1 MHQDHPNPNLE
12 AVSLSANPR
21 LPLLVLLFSLALLP
35 LPLSP
40 WPTLPV
46 ALFSLFLLLQTYSL
60 RLEFCPDTLVVWRG
74 GQELRRFPYSDWQ
87 AWRLFAPWLPGL
99 LYFREETG
107 FDPCFKGVDRAEGN
121 AGAAGD
127 FLAFNAFQTQ
137 TEYLHGFRTEAGLDL
152 FHGQMG
158 KMDPPLFFG
167 NRIDVRQADGLK
179 VVEGGIAGGFVFPI
193 LLAGAGADELFYLV
207 FSDHGQIVA
216 ETADLI
222 GLHFR

>member
-99 LYFREETG
+99 LYFREVKSIHFLPILFDPQQLRAQLELRVGALETG
-107 FDPCFKGVDRAEGN
+107 K
-121 AGAAGD
+121 
-127 FLAFNAFQTQ
+127 
-137 TEYLHGFRTEAGLDL
+137 
-152 FHGQMG
+152 
-158 KMDPPLFFG
+158 
-167 NRIDVRQADGLK
+167 
-179 VVEGGIAGGFVFPI
+179 
-193 LLAGAGADELFYLV
+193 
-207 FSDHGQIVA
+207 S
-216 ETADLI
+216 
-222 GLHFR
+222 